1 MIFHQLEEKRKKHG
15 TQIFALIDPDAKNDP
30 ILPKIIEII
39 NKSSYDGIL
48 VGGSYICDNNFED
61 RLKIIKNKTDL
72 PIIIFP
78 GDSNQISKTAD
89 AVLFLSLLSGRNS
102 KYLIEEQVSSSKKIY
117 NYELE
122 VIPTGYLLLKT
133 DKKSAVEIISNT
145 DPLDMNDTENI
156 ISHSLAAEYLGKKL
170 LFLECGSNSNSPI
183 NINLLKKISQF
194 INIPIMVGG
203 GIKDKKTAI
212 KLANN
217 GASYLVVGSLIEE
230 TLDYSFLLDMNES
243 IRRSNGND

>member
-1 MIFHQLEEKRKKHG
+1 M
-15 TQIFALIDPDAKNDP
+15 
-30 ILPKIIEII
+30 
-39 NKSSYDGIL
+39 
-48 VGGSYICDNNFED
+48 
-61 RLKIIKNKTDL
+61 
-72 PIIIFP
+72 
-78 GDSNQISKTAD
+78 
-89 AVLFLSLLSGRNS
+89 LFLSLLSGRNS
-102 KYLIEEQVSSSKKIY
+102 KYLIEEQVASSKKIY

-145 DPLDMNDTENI
+145 DPLDMDDIQNI
-156 ISHSLAAEYLGKKL
+156 IAHSLAAEYIGKKL

-217 GASYLVVGSLIEE
+217 GASYLVIGSLIEE

-243 IRRSNGND
+243 IRRSNGNN